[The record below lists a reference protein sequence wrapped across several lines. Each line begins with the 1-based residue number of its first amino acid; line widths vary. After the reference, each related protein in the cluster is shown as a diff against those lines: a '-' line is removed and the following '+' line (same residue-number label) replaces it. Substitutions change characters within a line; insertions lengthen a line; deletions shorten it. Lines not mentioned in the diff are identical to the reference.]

1 MTADMRVLTPGVR
14 DTPSRTLP
22 RDYFTLAAPRQAKS
36 PFMFLSPPRWAWH
49 PHRAGVAAE
58 TIARAWLAHQ
68 LDCTAEQLPLS
79 RDDFGRPRLHAS
91 LAACDTSWSH
101 SGDGLLVALGRDM
114 DVGIDLERLRPR
126 PRALAVAERYF
137 TAAELAWL
145 QVQAADARDEAFL
158 RLWCAKEAVLKAHGR
173 GLVFGL
179 DKLAFAQG
187 DGVLAL
193 VACDPALGT
202 PADWQ
207 LLEFIPQPGYRA
219 ALAWRRR

>member
-1 MTADMRVLTPGVR
+1 
-14 DTPSRTLP
+14 
-22 RDYFTLAAPRQAKS
+22 
-36 PFMFLSPPRWAWH
+36 MFLSPRWAWH
-49 PHRAGVAAE
+49 PHRAGVVAE
-58 TIARAWLAHQ
+58 TVARAWLGQ
-68 LDCTAEQLPLS
+68 ELDYPAEQLPLA

-101 SGDGLLVALGRDM
+101 SGEGLLVALGRDM

-137 TAAELAWL
+137 TAAERDWL
-145 QVQAADARDEAFL
+145 QLQRPDLRDESFL

-179 DKLAFAQG
+179 DKLAFAQV
-187 DGVLAL
+187 DGALVL

-207 LLEFIPQPGYRA
+207 LREFIPRPGYRA

>member
-1 MTADMRVLTPGVR
+1 
-14 DTPSRTLP
+14 
-22 RDYFTLAAPRQAKS
+22 
-36 PFMFLSPPRWAWH
+36 MFLSPPRWAWH

-58 TIARAWLAHQ
+58 TVARAWLAQQ
-68 LDCTAEQLPLS
+68 LDCPAERLPLS

-101 SGDGLLVALGRDM
+101 SGEGLLVALGRDM

-137 TAAELAWL
+137 TVAELDWL
-145 QVQAADARDEAFL
+145 QWQESDVRDEAFL

-179 DKLAFAQG
+179 DKLAFAQA
-187 DGVLAL
+187 DGALVL

-207 LLEFIPQPGYRA
+207 LREFIPQPGYRA

>member
-1 MTADMRVLTPGVR
+1 
-14 DTPSRTLP
+14 
-22 RDYFTLAAPRQAKS
+22 
-36 PFMFLSPPRWAWH
+36 MFLSPPRWAWH

-58 TIARAWLAHQ
+58 TVARAWLAER
-68 LDCTAEQLPLS
+68 LDYDAAQLPLV
-79 RDDFGRPRLHAS
+79 RDDFGRPRLQAP

-101 SGDGLLVALGRDM
+101 SGEGLLVSLGWDV

-137 TAAELAWL
+137 TAGELAWL
-145 QVQAADARDEAFL
+145 HARTGAIRDGAFL

-173 GLVFGL
+173 GLAFGL
-179 DKLAFAQG
+179 DKLVFAEQ
-187 DGVLAL
+187 DGVLGL
-193 VACDPALGT
+193 VECDLALGT

-207 LLEFIPQPGYRA
+207 LREFVPQPGYRA

>member
-1 MTADMRVLTPGVR
+1 
-14 DTPSRTLP
+14 
-22 RDYFTLAAPRQAKS
+22 
-36 PFMFLSPPRWAWH
+36 MFLSPPRWAWH

-58 TIARAWLAHQ
+58 TVARAWLAEQ
-68 LDCTAEQLPLS
+68 LDCPPEQLPLS
-79 RDDFGRPRLHAS
+79 RDDFGRPRLNAS

-101 SGDGLLVALGRDM
+101 SGEGLLVALGRDM

-137 TAAELAWL
+137 TADELTWL
-145 QVQAADARDEAFL
+145 HAQAADIRDTAFL

-179 DKLAFAQG
+179 DKLAFAPR
-187 DGVLAL
+187 DGALAL
-193 VACDPALGT
+193 VACDSALGA
-202 PADWQ
+202 PADWR
-207 LLEFIPQPGYRA
+207 LREFIPQSGYRA